1 MQRQI
6 PHQVTDGNR
15 LPKRRMRKQI
25 ATLRQKKTIA
35 ATAWLDE

>member
-6 PHQVTDGNR
+6 LRQVTDGNR

-25 ATLRQKKTIA
+25 TSLSQKKNN
-35 ATAWLDE
+35 